1 MEFPI
6 GLEGFKT
13 ENAGPYR
20 TAGNENAP
28 ATRYGPAIFR
38 KSG

>member
-1 MEFPI
+1 MEFP
-6 GLEGFKT
+6 LSLKVFKT
-13 ENAGPYR
+13 ENAGLYR